1 MNWIYLLLS
10 SLIEV
15 FWVITLKHSCGF
27 TYLVP
32 SIISILSMA
41 LSTYLLSLAIRSIP
55 IGVCYAIWTG
65 VGAIGASILGVY
77 LFNEPVNLFEVICFI
92 LVTFGIIGLK
102 LFDTTKQTVDK
113 ME

>member
-1 MNWIYLLLS
+1 
-10 SLIEV
+10 
-15 FWVITLKHSCGF
+15 
-27 TYLVP
+27 
-32 SIISILSMA
+32 MA
-41 LSTYLLSLAIRSIP
+41 FSTYLLSLAIRSVP

>member
-27 TYLVP
+27 THLVP
-32 SIISILSMA
+32 SIISIFSMA

-65 VGAIGASILGVY
+65 VGAIGDTVFI
-77 LFNEPVNLFEVICFI
+77 VN
-92 LVTFGIIGLK
+92 K
-102 LFDTTKQTVDK
+102 LFSYKTTKNLSAFSIN
-113 ME
+113 